1 MAQEFRDTLGIRQL
15 APATN
20 VAISYGTGTVEIESN
35 GEIALIEI
43 NYNGA
48 FKGVNRLGAGW
59 TMKAGKSKVII
70 FSLAQSEITNVLFDY
85 IGELEI
91 TSAKYVTWDEQYKT
105 AQVNNLNKND
115 CNLANADWGS
125 DARKYEEIET
135 QKIIHKK
142 IRKTT
147 I

>member
-1 MAQEFRDTLGIRQL
+1 MVQEYRDTLGIRQL

-20 VAISYGTGTVEIESN
+20 VVLKYGTGTVEIESN

-91 TSAKYVTWDEQYKT
+91 TSAKYVTWDVQYKV
-105 AQVNNLNKND
+105 ASIENLNRND
-115 CNLANADWGS
+115 WKLSNATWNS
-125 DARKYEEIET
+125 DSRKYEEIET
-135 QKIIHKK
+135 QKIIHRTV
-142 IRKTT
+142 RKTR

>member
-43 NYNGA
+43 N
-48 FKGVNRLGAGW
+48 
-59 TMKAGKSKVII
+59 MKAGKSKVII
-70 FSLAQSEITNVLFDY
+70 FSLAQSKITNVLFDY

-105 AQVNNLNKND
+105 AQVNNLNRND
-115 CNLANADWGS
+115 WILARGNWNS
-125 DARKYEEIET
+125 DGRKYEEIET
-135 QKIIHKK
+135 QKIIHKTV
-142 IRKTT
+142 RKTR